1 MNLKSHKKDLVFS
14 LTLFILSFLSVF
26 WIYQTRLNFP
36 PIRSDGIGYY
46 SYLPAIF
53 VHKDLSMNSL
63 IEEKLKDEP
72 EIPNSYAG
80 IYVYK
85 DSGKRIDKYPIG
97 VAVLMAPFF
106 FIAHFAS
113 FITGVDKEGGFG
125 AFYQLSAGFSGMFY
139 FLFGLYLL
147 KRFLIKRFSEK
158 TTYFTLFIITFGTN
172 LFHYGTYDSIF
183 SHVYSFFLI
192 SAFLNIVESW
202 YSKINLKK
210 TLLLGLISGLIILV
224 RPTNAIFLL
233 LFPLY
238 EILNIKDAT
247 QRLKLYKKNYKH
259 ILVILVS
266 GFLLLVP
273 QMLYWKY
280 VTGKFI
286 TFPYEPGEGFTNLLK
301 PEIFNVLLSVRKG
314 FFFWAPVL
322 LLSIPG
328 IYLSRKYIKNFWLPI
343 IFILIIHIYTIS
355 SWWHWPY
362 GGSFGHRAFI
372 EALPFFAIFY
382 ASVLSFIKNRKFK
395 IIFCFLSF
403 ILVMICVKSMLAY
416 WIGDIPIDNTSL
428 RLYLHTWAIK

>member
-1 MNLKSHKKDLVFS
+1 MNLKSHKKDLAFF

-63 IEEKLKDEP
+63 IEEKLKEEP
-72 EIPNSYAG
+72 TIPNSYAG

-106 FIAHFAS
+106 FVAHFAS
-113 FITGVDKEGGFG
+113 IITGIDKEGGFG
-125 AFYQLSAGFSGMFY
+125 AFYQLAAGFSGIFY
-139 FLFGLYLL
+139 FLAGLYLL
-147 KRFLIKRFSEK
+147 KRFLIIRFSEK
-158 TTYFTLFIITFGTN
+158 TTYFSLLVITFGTN

-183 SHVYSFFLI
+183 SHVYSFFLV
-192 SAFLNIVESW
+192 SALLNIVESW
-202 YSKINLKK
+202 YSKISLKK
-210 TLLLGLISGLIILV
+210 TILLGLISGLIILV
-224 RPTNAIFLL
+224 RPTNAVFLL
-233 LFPLY
+233 LLPLY
-238 EILNIKDAT
+238 GVFNLNDIK
-247 QRLKLYKKNYKH
+247 KWVKFYKKNYRH
-259 ILVILVS
+259 ILLIIII
-266 GFLLLVP
+266 GTLLLLP
-273 QMLYWKY
+273 QLLYWHY

-301 PEIFNVLLSVRKG
+301 PEIFNVLFSVRKG

-328 IYLSRKYIKNFWLPI
+328 IYFSRKYIKNFWLPI
-343 IFILIIHIYTIS
+343 IVILLVLTYTIS

-382 ASVLSFIKNRKFK
+382 ASVLSSIKNRKFK

-416 WIGDIPIDNTSL
+416 WVGDIPIDNTGF
-428 RLYLHTWAIK
+428 RLYLNTFK